1 MGTDTIS
8 CGESGM
14 AHDID
19 IQIRPD
25 GSFSFEVKGVKGRK
39 CQDLTKFLE
48 ELGQTLSTE
57 TTSEFYQ
64 AEVQEKAPEHEH
76 VRVGKKG

>member
-1 MGTDTIS
+1 
-8 CGESGM
+8 M
-14 AHDID
+14 AHEID

-39 CQDLTKFLE
+39 CQDISKFLE

-64 AEVQEKAPEHEH
+64 EEVEEVTPAHEH
-76 VRVGKKG
+76 VHVGKKG